1 MSPVVDDLLVLETQ
15 QPTIDATLRRAW
27 WAVVA
32 RFLIH
37 GLAVSTWV
45 SRIPSVK
52 AALHLGDGAFGFS
65 LFGSAV
71 GSMLGIPVCGYLVTR
86 YGSRRAC
93 IWTSIGLCVAL
104 VLPAFAWNASS
115 LFAALFI
122 FGSMLGAN
130 DVAMNSQAVS
140 VERLLGSPTMSRFHA
155 MFSIGGIAG
164 AAGGGWLAAH
174 GVPVREH
181 LAVMS
186 AVFVAFSIATAPM
199 IMEARSE
206 AKAHVARLRFRQMP
220 VALLALCAIGF
231 CIFLSEGAMADWTAI
246 YLRQVLNAGPG
257 LAAAGYAVF
266 SAAMAVFR
274 LSGDA
279 ITVRLGFAW
288 TIRGGALLAALGLTS
303 ALLARDPHWALPG
316 FVLVG
321 AGFSSIIPL
330 VFAAGG
336 RIPSV
341 SEGAG
346 VAAVSGLGYLGFLVG
361 PTAIGFLSELT
372 TLRIGLALVVLL
384 SLLAA
389 ALVSVADVNSSSS
402 RR

>member
-1 MSPVVDDLLVLETQ
+1 MSPVLEHAET
-15 QPTIDATLRRAW
+15 PSPVTAPPHLNRAW
-27 WAVVA
+27 WAVIA

-52 AALHLGDGAFGFS
+52 AALHLGDGIFGMS

-71 GSMLGIPVCGYLVTR
+71 GSVIGIPVCGWFVTR
-86 YGSRRAC
+86 YGSKRAC
-93 IWTSIGLCVAL
+93 TWTSIGLCLAL
-104 VLPAFAWNASS
+104 VLPAFAINAPT
-115 LFAALFI
+115 LFAALFV

-130 DVAMNSQAVS
+130 DVAMNSQAVT

-155 MFSIGGIAG
+155 MFSLGGIAG
-164 AAGGGWLAAH
+164 AAAGGWLASH
-174 GVPVREH
+174 TINVREH
-181 LAVMS
+181 FLAMS
-186 AVFVAFSIATAPM
+186 AIFLAFSIVTAPL
-199 IMEARSE
+199 IVEARTDVTP
-206 AKAHVARLRFRQMP
+206 HVARLRLTQMP
-220 VALLALCAIGF
+220 FALLALCAIGF
-231 CIFLSEGAMADWTAI
+231 CIFLSEGAMADWTAV
-246 YLRQVLNAGPG
+246 YLRQILNSGPG

-274 LSGDA
+274 LCGDA

-288 TIRGGALLAALGLTS
+288 TIRGGALLAACGLTS
-303 ALLARDPHWALPG
+303 ALLAHNPYWALPG
-316 FVLVG
+316 FAMVG

-336 RIPSV
+336 RIKSV

-361 PTAIGFLSELT
+361 PTAIGLIAQLSS
-372 TLRIGLALVVLL
+372 LRVGLSLVVLL
-384 SLLAA
+384 SVLAA
-389 ALVSVADVNSSSS
+389 TLVTPAEK
-402 RR
+402 